1 MTTMMC
7 RMIMMRD
14 KGTKVYR
21 ANITH
26 HVSGVARGRHF
37 TRALPSREVANAR
50 DEEAD
55 VRPQRVGEA
64 DELLLRV
71 EDLAGQEPRF
81 RPEHEERAH
90 KANEPRCTSTV
101 WVKGL

>member
-1 MTTMMC
+1 
-7 RMIMMRD
+7 MIMMRD

-71 EDLAGQEPRF
+71 EDLDGHGEGAVERLGKLAHLCLGPLEALR
-81 RPEHEERAH
+81 HE
-90 KANEPRCTSTV
+90 V
-101 WVKGL
+101 DGLVLGD